1 MLPKVNNKF
10 DQLQINNQQ
19 LTSENKGLED
29 RVKELEEAN
38 AKLESEKKDMNF
50 KCGVS
55 ENTDDDGSFFETIL
69 KGIFGSDDD
78 DDEKKDM
85 KYDVRLRLY
94 RQPKL
99 NNKGTYIYD
108 TELLVNNEV
117 RPFASI
123 DQVDNFLKNYI
134 GRFENSKLSDS
145 DPYKKKDSAYFNYI
159 ENALVHNIARFDKD
173 GNLLLK
179 VDQVN
184 GDDKTGKDIVG
195 GKSRKT
201 KKGNKRV
208 SKKKA

>member
-1 MLPKVNNKF
+1 MTPKVNKF
-10 DQLQINNQQ
+10 DQLKNDKDQ
-19 LTSENKGLED
+19 LTNAKEELENK
-29 RVKELEEAN
+29 VKELEEAN

-55 ENTDDDGSFFETIL
+55 EDTDDDGSFFETIL
-69 KGIFGSDDD
+69 KGIFGSD

-123 DQVDNFLKNYI
+123 DQVDTFLK
-134 GRFENSKLSDS
+134 F
-145 DPYKKKDSAYFNYI
+145 
-159 ENALVHNIARFDKD
+159 
-173 GNLLLK
+173 
-179 VDQVN
+179 
-184 GDDKTGKDIVG
+184 
-195 GKSRKT
+195 
-201 KKGNKRV
+201 
-208 SKKKA
+208 

>member
-1 MLPKVNNKF
+1 MPPKENKF
-10 DQLQINNQQ
+10 DQLRNEKNQ

-69 KGIFGSDDD
+69 KGIFGSD

-145 DPYKKKDSAYFNYI
+145 DPNKKDKSLYFNFI
-159 ENALVHNIARFDKD
+159 EKSLVHNIARFDKD

-179 VDQVN
+179 VDQAN
-184 GDDKTGKDIVG
+184 GDDKKGKNIAG

>member
-1 MLPKVNNKF
+1 MPPKVNRF

-19 LTSENKGLED
+19 LTSEKKGLED
-29 RVKELEEAN
+29 KVKELEEAN
-38 AKLESEKKDMNF
+38 DKLESEKKDMNF

-55 ENTDDDGSFFETIL
+55 ENTVDDGSFFETIL
-69 KGIFGSDDD
+69 KGIFGSD

-134 GRFENSKLSDS
+134 GRFENSKLDDS
-145 DPYKKKDSAYFNYI
+145 DPNKKDESLYFNFI
-159 ENALVHNIARFDKD
+159 EKSLNHNIARFDKD

-179 VDQVN
+179 VDQAN
-184 GDDKTGKDIVG
+184 GDDKKGKDVVG

>member
-1 MLPKVNNKF
+1 MTPKVNQF
-10 DQLQINNQQ
+10 DQLRNDKEE
-19 LTSENKGLED
+19 LKNK
-29 RVKELEEAN
+29 VKELEEAN

-55 ENTDDDGSFFETIL
+55 EDTDDDGSFFETIL

-78 DDEKKDM
+78 EKKDM
-85 KYDVRLRLY
+85 KYDVKLRLY

-134 GRFENSKLSDS
+134 GRFENSKLDDS
-145 DPYKKKDSAYFNYI
+145 DPNKKDKSLYFNFI
-159 ENALVHNIARFDKD
+159 EKSLNHNIARFDKD

-184 GDDKTGKDIVG
+184 GDDKKGKDVVG

>member
-1 MLPKVNNKF
+1 MSPKVNNYYELK
-10 DQLQINNQQ
+10 DDNQK
-19 LTSENKGLED
+19 LTSDKEELENK
-29 RVKELEEAN
+29 VKELEEAN

-55 ENTDDDGSFFETIL
+55 EDTDDDGSFFETIL
-69 KGIFGSDDD
+69 KGIFGSD

-134 GRFENSKLSDS
+134 GRFENSKLDDS
-145 DPYKKKDSAYFNYI
+145 DPNKKDKSLYFNFI
-159 ENALVHNIARFDKD
+159 EKSLVHNIARFDKD

-179 VDQVN
+179 VDQAN
-184 GDDKTGKDIVG
+184 GDDKKGKNIAG

>member
-145 DPYKKKDSAYFNYI
+145 DPNKKDESLYFNFI
-159 ENALVHNIARFDKD
+159 E
-173 GNLLLK
+173 
-179 VDQVN
+179 
-184 GDDKTGKDIVG
+184 
-195 GKSRKT
+195 
-201 KKGNKRV
+201 KRI
-208 SKKKA
+208 SSQYSPF

>member
-1 MLPKVNNKF
+1 MTPKVNKF
-10 DQLQINNQQ
+10 DQLKNDKDQ
-19 LTSENKGLED
+19 LTNAKEELENK
-29 RVKELEEAN
+29 VKELEEAN

-55 ENTDDDGSFFETIL
+55 EDTDDDGSFFETIL
-69 KGIFGSDDD
+69 KGIFGSD

-134 GRFENSKLSDS
+134 GKFENSKLDDS
-145 DPYKKKDSAYFNYI
+145 DPNKKDKSLYFNFI
-159 ENALVHNIARFDKD
+159 EKSLNHNIARFDKD

-179 VDQVN
+179 VDQAN
-184 GDDKTGKDIVG
+184 GDDKKGKDVVG

>member
-1 MLPKVNNKF
+1 MSPKVNKF
-10 DQLQINNQQ
+10 DQLRNEKNQ

-29 RVKELEEAN
+29 RVKELEEAI

-69 KGIFGSDDD
+69 KGIFGSD

-145 DPYKKKDSAYFNYI
+145 DPNKKDKSLYFNFI
-159 ENALVHNIARFDKD
+159 EKSLVHNIARFDKD

-179 VDQVN
+179 VDQAN
-184 GDDKTGKDIVG
+184 GDDKKGKNIAG

>member
-1 MLPKVNNKF
+1 MPPTKSPTYN
-10 DQLQINNQQ
+10 QLRNDKDQ
-19 LTSENKGLED
+19 LTSEKKGLED
-29 RVKELEEAN
+29 KVKELEEAN

-55 ENTDDDGSFFETIL
+55 EDTDDDGSFFETIL
-69 KGIFGSDDD
+69 KGIFGSD

-134 GRFENSKLSDS
+134 GRFENSKLYDS
-145 DPYKKKDSAYFNYI
+145 DPNKKDESLYFNFI
-159 ENALVHNIARFDKD
+159 EKSLNHNIARFDKD

-179 VDQVN
+179 VDQAN
-184 GDDKTGKDIVG
+184 GDDKKGKDVVG

>member
-1 MLPKVNNKF
+1 MSPKVNNYYKLK
-10 DQLQINNQQ
+10 DDKEEL
-19 LTSENKGLED
+19 ENK
-29 RVKELEEAN
+29 VKELEEAN

-55 ENTDDDGSFFETIL
+55 EDTDDDGSFFETIL
-69 KGIFGSDDD
+69 KGIFGSD

-134 GRFENSKLSDS
+134 GRFENSKLDDS
-145 DPYKKKDSAYFNYI
+145 DPNKKDKSLYFNFI
-159 ENALVHNIARFDKD
+159 EKSLNHNIARFDKD

-179 VDQVN
+179 VDQAN
-184 GDDKTGKDIVG
+184 GDDKKGKDVVG

>member
-1 MLPKVNNKF
+1 MPPTKSPTYN
-10 DQLQINNQQ
+10 QLRNDKDQ
-19 LTSENKGLED
+19 LTSEKKGLED
-29 RVKELEEAN
+29 KVKELEEAN

-55 ENTDDDGSFFETIL
+55 EDTDDDGSFFETIL
-69 KGIFGSDDD
+69 KGIFGSD

-134 GRFENSKLSDS
+134 GRFENSKLDDS
-145 DPYKKKDSAYFNYI
+145 DPNKKDKSLYFNFI
-159 ENALVHNIARFDKD
+159 EKSLNHNIARFDKD

-179 VDQVN
+179 VDQAN
-184 GDDKTGKDIVG
+184 GDDKKGKDVVG

>member
-1 MLPKVNNKF
+1 MSTTKSPTYN
-10 DQLQINNQQ
+10 QLRNDKDQ
-19 LTSENKGLED
+19 LTSEKKGLENK
-29 RVKELEEAN
+29 VKELEEAN

-69 KGIFGSDDD
+69 KGIFGSD

-134 GRFENSKLSDS
+134 GRFENYKLYDS
-145 DPYKKKDSAYFNYI
+145 DPNKKDESLYFNFI
-159 ENALVHNIARFDKD
+159 EKSLNHNIARFDKD

-179 VDQVN
+179 VDQAN
-184 GDDKTGKDIVG
+184 GDDKKGKDVVG